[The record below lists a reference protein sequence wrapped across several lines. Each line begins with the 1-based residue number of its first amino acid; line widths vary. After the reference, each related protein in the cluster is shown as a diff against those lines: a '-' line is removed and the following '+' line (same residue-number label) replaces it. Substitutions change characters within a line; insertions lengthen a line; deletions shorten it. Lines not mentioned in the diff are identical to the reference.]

1 MTPDRFSQLC
11 DSYGADIRRWP
22 AAERDAAMAYAASNP
37 AARQKLDAAA
47 GLDRLLDTHAVPLP
61 GAALRERIVASGPRA
76 AWHKAALVWRSA
88 GLAGLGLAGAVAGAL
103 LVAVALTPQGDFGPE
118 DGYAVTAFD
127 FSADSD
133 LGAE

>member
-11 DSYGADIRRWP
+11 EAYGADIRRWP
-22 AAERDAAMAYAASNP
+22 AGERDAATAYAASNP
-37 AARQKLDAAA
+37 AARQMLDSAS

-61 GAALRERIVASGPRA
+61 AAALRERIVASGPRA
-76 AWHKAALVWRSA
+76 AWHWARLAWRSA

-103 LVAVALTPQGDFGPE
+103 LVAIALTPQGEFGTD